1 MLTEYRFNL
10 LIILDLIGIGS
21 TPLEEEWTSSGLVP
35 GEQTGREKKKD
46 VKALEKTEKSQAT
59 ISGGDTE
66 IEKRLSKGILDLI
79 IHICCCGYLK
89 AMKMWSSLSFI

>member
-1 MLTEYRFNL
+1 MLSEYRFNL

-46 VKALEKTEKSQAT
+46 VKALEKTEKSQAA